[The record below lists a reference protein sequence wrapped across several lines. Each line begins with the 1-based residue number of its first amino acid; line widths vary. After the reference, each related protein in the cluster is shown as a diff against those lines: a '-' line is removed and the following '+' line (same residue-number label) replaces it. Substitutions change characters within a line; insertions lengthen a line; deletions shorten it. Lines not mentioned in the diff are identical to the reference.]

1 MKNVKIIIITGLSGS
16 GKSVALAA
24 LEDAGF
30 YCVDNMPAKLL
41 PKFMEM
47 PAETEER
54 IKGIGFVMDL
64 RERGFLTSFPD
75 IFSKLKEK
83 GHDIEVLFLEA
94 EEAVIL
100 KRYSQT
106 RRHHPLGQD
115 KTLID
120 GIRHEINSMRP
131 IRALADQIIDTSMY
145 NVHDLKA
152 KIFKMVENFVGLTP
166 IQINIMS
173 FGYKHGLPPE
183 ADLVMDIRFL
193 SNPFFVDTLK
203 PLDGRNEAVKQ
214 YVLSKSNTR
223 NFLEKF
229 YDLIDFLLPLYEK
242 EGKAYLTIAI
252 GCTGGKHRSV
262 VIADSL
268 YTYVNKPTRSVRLTH
283 RDVNLNL

>member
-64 RERGFLTSFPD
+64 RERGFLRSFPD

-83 GHDIEVLFLEA
+83 GHEIEVLFLEA

-120 GIRHEINSMRP
+120 GIRHEIKYMKP
-131 IRALADQIIDTSMY
+131 IRALSDQIIDTSMY
-145 NVHDLKA
+145 NVHELKA
-152 KIFKMVENFVGLTP
+152 KIFKMVESFINIAPL
-166 IQINIMS
+166 QINIMS
-173 FGYKHGLPPE
+173 FGFKHGLPPE
-183 ADLVMDIRFL
+183 ADLVMDIRFIA
-193 SNPFFVDTLK
+193 NPFFVETLK
-203 PLDGRNEAVKQ
+203 LLDGRNETVKQ
-214 YVLSKSNTR
+214 YVLSAWNTR
-223 NFLEKF
+223 VFLEKF

-242 EGKAYLTIAI
+242 EGKAYFTIAI

-283 RDVNLNL
+283 RDVDLNL

>member
-16 GKSVALAA
+16 GKSVALDA

-41 PKFMEM
+41 PKFLEM

-64 RERGFLTSFPD
+64 RERGFLTSFPE
-75 IFSKLKEK
+75 IYSELKKK

-94 EEAVIL
+94 EETVIL

-106 RRHHPLGQD
+106 RRQHPLGQD
-115 KTLID
+115 KTLPD
-120 GIRHEINSMRP
+120 GIRHEIQSMKP
-131 IRALADQIIDTSMY
+131 IKALSDRVIDTSGY
-145 NVHDLKA
+145 NVHELKSI
-152 KIFKMVENFVGLTP
+152 IFKMVEKIAGLTP
-166 IQINIMS
+166 MQINIMS
-173 FGYKHGLPPE
+173 FGFKYGAPQE

-193 SNPFFVDTLK
+193 SNPYFVEPLK
-203 PLDGRNEAVKQ
+203 HLDGRNEAVKQ
-214 YVLSKSNTR
+214 YVLSAWNTR
-223 NFLEKF
+223 LFLEKF
-229 YDLIDFLLPLYEK
+229 HDLIDFLLPLYEK

-268 YTYVNKPTRSVRLTH
+268 YTHVNRPARSVRLTH
-283 RDVNLNL
+283 RDVDLNL